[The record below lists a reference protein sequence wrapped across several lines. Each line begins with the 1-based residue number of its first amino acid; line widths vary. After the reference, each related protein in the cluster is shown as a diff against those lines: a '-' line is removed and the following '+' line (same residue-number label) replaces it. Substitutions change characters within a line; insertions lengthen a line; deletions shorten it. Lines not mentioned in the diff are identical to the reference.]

1 MKNDDQWQDR
11 ENELYKTER
20 DRLKQIE
27 KERAFLKDKSIGGN
41 APRPTDDFIDRSLG
55 PQLNSREIAEQAGQK
70 AERQVA
76 QEQAAERRH
85 EQKALKGVEQQQ
97 DGPRRKLSEQGQK
110 KEQAA
115 KREGQGARKLS
126 EQSQGRKIEFK
137 RGGRGR

>member
-1 MKNDDQWQDR
+1 MQNDDQWQDR
-11 ENELYKTER
+11 ENELYKKER
-20 DRLKQIE
+20 DKLKQIE

-85 EQKALKGVEQQQ
+85 EQKALKGVEQNQ

-110 KEQAA
+110 KEQAQ
-115 KREGQGARKLS
+115 KREGQGSRKLS
-126 EQSQGRKIEFK
+126 EQVNDRKIEFK
-137 RGGRGR
+137 RGRKM

>member
-55 PQLNSREIAEQAGQK
+55 PHLNSREIAEQAGQK

-85 EQKALKGVEQQQ
+85 EQKALKGVEQKQ
-97 DGPRRKLSEQGQK
+97 DGPRRKLSEQ
-110 KEQAA
+110 
-115 KREGQGARKLS
+115 
-126 EQSQGRKIEFK
+126 SQDRKIEFK
-137 RGGRGR
+137 RGRGRSR